1 MAKISTYPI
10 LSTPTLNDL
19 LIGTDVENL
28 NITKNFSIGDIA
40 SFIVGG
46 SYVPYVGA
54 TGNVNLGAFNITS
67 SSFIVG
73 GGLAT
78 QFLKANGTL
87 DSTVYQPAGNYITQL
102 SGEAT
107 ASGPGNASVTLSNSA
122 VINKV
127 LTGLTITGS
136 VIVATDSIL
145 TAFGKVQNQ
154 INTLVGGVQ
163 YQGTWNAA
171 TNTPTLTSSVGVQG
185 HYYVV
190 SVPGSTNLNGI
201 TDWKLGDWA
210 IYNGTAWDK
219 IDNTDAVI
227 SVNGEVGAVVLT
239 TTNISEGTNL
249 YFTNSRART
258 AINLTT
264 TGNSGAA
271 TYNNTNGF
279 FNIPEYTLSGLGGVP
294 LTRQLTING
303 TAFDLSANRSWN
315 VGTVTSVGTNAPLT
329 GGTIT
334 GSGTIGITQAG
345 ASSDG
350 YLSSTDWTTFNSKQ
364 NVITNPVTGTGT
376 AFFLPMWASAS
387 SLINSPLSYASDA
400 FTFGYNSA
408 TGGTV
413 NFTNSGLTPYTYSIQ
428 MNNFGSPRS
437 TIHSYTDGVVVQ
449 SIGGTQVSRIFANGN
464 TVLGIG
470 IVDNGNKL
478 EIEGSLK
485 VNTIDNA
492 TTDTDRFLVSDLG
505 VIKYRTGTELRS
517 DIGAGVGSVTSVGL
531 TMPSAFSVANSPVTG
546 SGTLAVTGAGSA
558 SQYVRGD
565 GTLADFPTTTGG
577 GSSVSYY
584 LNGSVS
590 QGTIG
595 GVAYRELSEIPIF
608 GAGTDIS
615 IAADGYIASFI
626 TDAGDPS
633 LLNIPAGNWNF
644 ETYFS
649 ASSGG
654 GTPTF
659 YVELYRYDGTTFT
672 LIASSSGTPELIS
685 FGTNIQPYFSTL
697 AVPQTALA
705 LTDRLAIRYYVATS
719 GRTITLHTE
728 DNHLCQVITTF
739 SNGLTA
745 LNGLTE
751 QVQYFQ
757 VGTSGTDFNIVS
769 SVATHTFNLPDASTS
784 NRGVVTTGTQTFA
797 GYKIFNGTIGA
808 NVDIQLATQGT
819 ALNTFIKNINATGQ
833 TSIGSNGF
841 GFNNANNIYFSGSS
855 KGGGIIAFNNT
866 GNQTYTLQNASGT
879 LAFTSDLGGYLPLT
893 GGTLTGALNGTSA
906 NFTGNLGSDTSV
918 FANQAFRSLHS
929 GSVSTING
937 YNSIQG
943 DANGFIVANTTKG
956 FRINFPSNSSFT
968 QTLPDASG
976 TIALTSN
983 LSAYLPLAGGTLTG
997 ALNGTSASFSST
1009 ITAQSSGGSGLRVY
1023 GGSGTNQWD
1032 IYLNS
1037 TNLRFSDNTGT
1048 GSIVF
1053 DRPLNGTSASFTGDV
1068 SLSGAQ
1074 NVRWGLD
1081 DGSANARSWGIR
1093 NGYNASGDFVI
1104 LSSSTNNTTLNTVQ
1118 LQIARTGAATFSG
1131 ALNGT
1136 SASFT
1141 GTVITPF
1148 INVNSASGQIGS
1160 FRSTSV
1166 NGGYVTWESSTG
1178 TIADIGTVQQ
1188 IFGTGGN
1195 DTFGINA
1202 RGARSLIFGTNNT
1215 ARFTL
1220 ASTGAATFS
1229 SSVTATS
1236 GSLFNNNSGVLTQD
1250 ILTIRGGGSSGAF
1263 GFRVEAN
1270 NGESIFRTSN
1280 FTYNVLMCENAGNV
1294 GIGTASPSGKLHI
1307 VTPAGADF
1315 QTAINLEK
1323 AGGFGNV
1330 NLQSYYIDVPN
1341 YGLAVKVG
1349 NVTGMVVNG
1358 AGQVGIGTTTP
1369 QATLDVAGN
1378 IRVGNQ
1384 LDSTSRYVGKIG
1396 TGGSIRNAIGFI
1408 SSSTED
1414 YVMINTHLSGQRSGE
1429 CARFT
1434 GAGYLKAS
1442 PTGTYTYGNNVYTFH
1457 SIENNVAD
1465 WAAGIVNNS
1474 ASNNY
1479 GLLITYPNN
1488 APNGGDNWFIFCSDL
1503 QNARFRVASNGNVTN
1518 TNGSYGS
1525 ISDIKLKENI
1535 TDATPKLEDLLK
1547 VKIRNY
1553 NLIGE
1558 ETKQIG
1564 VIAQELE
1571 EVFPAMIDESEDFEE
1586 VEVPQLDEE
1595 GNEMLNEEGEVVTT
1609 KQRVSKGT
1617 TTKSVKYSVF
1627 VPMLIKAIQEQQE
1640 IINEMRAEIDS
1651 LKTK

>member
-40 SFIVGG
+40 SFIIGG

-107 ASGPGNASVTLSNSA
+107 ASGPGNATVTLSNSA

-127 LTGLTITGS
+127 LTGLNITGS
-136 VIVATDSIL
+136 SILATDSIL

-163 YQGTWNAA
+163 YQGTWNAS

-279 FNIPEYTLSGLGGVP
+279 FNIPEYTLAGLGGVP

-315 VGTVTSVGTNAPLT
+315 VGTVTSVGTSGPLT

-345 ASSDG
+345 ASLDG

-364 NVITNPVTGTGT
+364 NALTNPVTGTGT
-376 AFFLPMWASAS
+376 IFTLPMWGGAT
-387 SLINSPLSYASDA
+387 SLIDSPLSYGSNN
-400 FTFGYNSA
+400 FNFQYNSA

-413 NFTNSGLTPYTYSIQ
+413 NFTNIGLTAYTYSIQ

-437 TIHSYTDGVVVQ
+437 TVHSYTDGVVAQ
-449 SIGGTQVSRIFANGN
+449 SIGGTQVSRMFANGN
-464 TVLGIG
+464 LILGTG
-470 IVDNGNKL
+470 TADNGHKL
-478 EIEGSLK
+478 ELSGSLF
-485 VNTIDNA
+485 VNTIANA
-492 TTDTDRFLVSDLG
+492 TVDTDRFIVSDGG

-531 TMPSAFSVANSPVTG
+531 TMPSAFSVANSPITG
-546 SGTLAVTGAGSA
+546 SGTLAVTGAGVA

-565 GTLADFPTTTGG
+565 GTLADFPTNTGG

-626 TDAGDPS
+626 TDAGDPA

-654 GTPTF
+654 GTPSF

-672 LIASSSGTPELIS
+672 LIASSSSVPELIS

-705 LTDRLAIRYYVATS
+705 LTDRLAIRYYVITS

-757 VGTSGTDFNIVS
+757 VGTAGTDFNIVS
-769 SVATHTFNLPDASTS
+769 SVATHTFNLPDASATA
-784 NRGVVTTGTQTFA
+784 RGLVTTGSQVFGGVKTFA
-797 GYKIFNGTIGA
+797 NGLALPSLGGTNQVTRIVNIGTIHEGSA
-808 NVDIQLATQGT
+808 
-819 ALNTFIKNINATGQ
+819 
-833 TSIGSNGF
+833 GSNQI
-841 GFNNANNIYFSGSS
+841 GFNNSNNIYFG
-855 KGGGIIAFNNT
+855 KGLSNGGVIQWT
-866 GNQTYTLQNASGT
+866 NA
-879 LAFTSDLGGYLPLT
+879 AVRY
-893 GGTLTGALNGTSA
+893 
-906 NFTGNLGSDTSV
+906 
-918 FANQAFRSLHS
+918 
-929 GSVSTING
+929 
-937 YNSIQG
+937 Y
-943 DANGFIVANTTKG
+943 
-956 FRINFPSNSSFT
+956 
-968 QTLPDASG
+968 TLPDADGTLALASQLDGYVTLGTAQTITGQKTFNSTIVGQDATLTSSG
-976 TIALTSN
+976 SNQTLLVTHSSGSGIALDISKGGNGEGLRVTKTSGSGN
-983 LSAYLPLAGGTLTG
+983 AVTITGGALSAVAGQFSGDVQTATRFAASSGSNGITITPNVGGTQNRIETTGSLPLSLVSAAAITMAAGGTTPQITLATTGAVTLTG
-997 ALNGTSASFSST
+997 ALNGTSASFIST
-1009 ITAQSSGGSGLRVY
+1009 IANPLHVETSGSDGGIQIYRNVNSDGGSAALFMSHKSTAGVINTANIEVV
-1023 GGSGTNQWD
+1023 GSGSM
-1032 IYLNS
+1032 L
-1037 TNLRFSDNTGT
+1037 F
-1048 GSIVF
+1048 
-1053 DRPLNGTSASFTGDV
+1053 
-1068 SLSGAQ
+1068 
-1074 NVRWGLD
+1074 
-1081 DGSANARSWGIR
+1081 
-1093 NGYNASGDFVI
+1093 
-1104 LSSSTNNTTLNTVQ
+1104 
-1118 LQIARTGAATFSG
+1118 RTGAVG
-1131 ALNGT
+1131 LGN
-1136 SASFT
+1136 
-1141 GTVITPF
+1141 
-1148 INVNSASGQIGS
+1148 
-1160 FRSTSV
+1160 
-1166 NGGYVTWESSTG
+1166 
-1178 TIADIGTVQQ
+1178 
-1188 IFGTGGN
+1188 FGT
-1195 DTFGINA
+1195 TRLTI
-1202 RGARSLIFGTNNT
+1202 S
-1215 ARFTL
+1215 
-1220 ASTGAATFS
+1220 STGAATFS
-1229 SSVTATS
+1229 SSVTATEIRATTYVDSTNQVIANNTITTPTNDTTLSNGTVYALNGISTTNNYGIGVS
-1236 GSLFNNNSGVLTQD
+1236 GIRNGNYD
-1250 ILTIRGGGSSGAF
+1250 IWFQTGSTNGGGYRFYKG
-1263 GFRVEAN
+1263 
-1270 NGESIFRTSN
+1270 TSE
-1280 FTYNVLMCENAGNV
+1280 LMTIATSGNV
-1294 GIGTASPSGKLHI
+1294 GIGTAGSPWDTIKALQIGQAGNFFSGFQGGSAIYMGTAAYYGSGGWKYA
-1307 VTPAGADF
+1307 TTGDAG
-1315 QTAINLEK
+1315 NLLDL
-1323 AGGFGNV
+1323 GSGNFIFS
-1330 NLQSYYIDVPN
+1330 NCSS
-1341 YGLAVKVG
+1341 
-1349 NVTGMVVNG
+1349 
-1358 AGQVGIGTTTP
+1358 GTT
-1369 QATLDVAGN
+1369 G
-1378 IRVGNQ
+1378 
-1384 LDSTSRYVGKIG
+1384 
-1396 TGGSIRNAIGFI
+1396 NAITW
-1408 SSSTED
+1408 TER
-1414 YVMINTHLSGQRSGE
+1414 MRITSG
-1429 CARFT
+1429 
-1434 GAGYLKAS
+1434 GYLKAS
-1442 PTGTYTYGNNVYTFH
+1442 NTGSYLGGSYHELRTNRTD
-1457 SIENNVAD
+1457 D
-1465 WAAGIVNNS
+1465 WSTIISNS
-1474 ASNNY
+1474 NSSSPY
-1479 GLLITYPNN
+1479 GLSLFYTNASPNN
-1488 APNGGDNWFIFCSDL
+1488 ADNWFIFCEDSTA
-1503 QNARFRVASNGNVTN
+1503 ARFRVASNGNVTN
-1518 TNGSYGS
+1518 VNGSYGS
-1525 ISDIKLKENI
+1525 ISDAKLKENI
-1535 TDATPKLEDLLK
+1535 EDATPKLDDLLK
-1547 VKIRNY
+1547 VKVRNY

-1571 EVFPAMIDESEDFEE
+1571 EIFPAMIDESEDFEE

-1595 GNEMLNEEGEVVTT
+1595 GNEVLNEEGEVVTE

-1640 IINEMRAEIDS
+1640 QINQ
-1651 LKTK
+1651 LKNQIK